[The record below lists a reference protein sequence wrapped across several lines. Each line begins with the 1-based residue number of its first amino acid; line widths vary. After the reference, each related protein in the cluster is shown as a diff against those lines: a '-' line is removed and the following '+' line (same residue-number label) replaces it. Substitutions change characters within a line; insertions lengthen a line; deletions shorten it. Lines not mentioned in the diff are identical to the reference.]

1 MIPQKKTPAVSKP
14 TETTDQNINPDL
26 ESHYTKI
33 LIDSV
38 HYEIF
43 GPLPILHYVRSKT
56 LQRNYVFEESPIRL
70 EEQIS
75 INLDV
80 DHHAGRGWTQK
91 AKRGIRSS
99 GNSTQIKGGVTR

>member
-1 MIPQKKTPAVSKP
+1 M
-14 TETTDQNINPDL
+14 
-26 ESHYTKI
+26 
-33 LIDSV
+33 
-38 HYEIF
+38 
-43 GPLPILHYVRSKT
+43 
-56 LQRNYVFEESPIRL
+56 QRNYEFEESQIRL
-70 EEQIS
+70 DEQIS